1 MKYKNVLFICL
12 IICIIFSISSVY
24 ANDLNDTYIRQEEPM
39 LEMSHDD
46 RILSSNT
53 GSFADLNNELKN
65 ANNELKLTRNY
76 TYTDTDSNFQNG
88 IEIRKN
94 IVIDGNGFT
103 INGNGKSKA
112 FNIQTKTIILKNI
125 HFENCNNDKGGAI
138 YFYNVNNGEII
149 NSTFTNNHGE
159 NGGSI
164 FGHSSNLKI
173 ENSAFK
179 QNYASREGG
188 SIYVYNSIL
197 IIKSCDFERNHAKY
211 LGGALYYSSSSG
223 ILENCEFRGNYLTN
237 RITSPLEKQYIQE
250 GCLIN
255 CDISNSDINIAIGGG
270 LRTITKLEVNVT
282 DNNVDITVINPNFYN
297 RADFDG
303 PGYYLAIEKYPF
315 PTSHKSLLEKNSLKL
330 YNNHATTSIDY
341 IPIGL
346 NQYRVY
352 YSNFINEFYYYF
364 NITKMGQS
372 SISVT
377 PISGQKGTDK
387 LLKIEINDKSVYD
400 NNKKGYVIFTIDGK
414 TYNYPVING
423 ESEFLIK
430 LPNKVGT
437 FNYKVTFHPYSDYI
451 YSSSANLKI
460 ISKYKTKTTIKSI
473 TGYQGNKVKLTATVK
488 DDDGN
493 KIKKGKVIFKVNGKT
508 YSANVK
514 KGVASV
520 TIKYP
525 KAMLDKKNTIT
536 KGNYKYDTLHYK
548 STYEC
553 SVTFKGDDK
562 YMSSSKTFKITSKG
576 KTIKH
581 KYRIYN
587 YRTFTLPV
595 KNTLKFYHKGQVVI
609 AVGMKYLN
617 KYKRLI
623 VGVGDNDDRPVK
635 FKVMKHYKKNG
646 KWRWDNWFYCDEDHY
661 METNYG
667 FAIKIDKIKVNCYS
681 PYFVKI
687 Y

>member
-1 MKYKNVLFICL
+1 MNTCCKERWKWIFNWWNFCFVFEGKNYTFTKSKIVKKDQIYQFDINATIAPPGGDYKCDY
-12 IICIIFSISSVY
+12 FSITE
-24 ANDLNDTYIRQEEPM
+24 NTI
-39 LEMSHDD
+39 LEVDV
-46 RILSSNT
+46 T
-53 GSFADLNNELKN
+53 
-65 ANNELKLTRNY
+65 
-76 TYTDTDSNFQNG
+76 
-88 IEIRKN
+88 
-94 IVIDGNGFT
+94 
-103 INGNGKSKA
+103 
-112 FNIQTKTIILKNI
+112 
-125 HFENCNNDKGGAI
+125 GAI
-138 YFYNVNNGEII
+138 
-149 NSTFTNNHGE
+149 
-159 NGGSI
+159 
-164 FGHSSNLKI
+164 
-173 ENSAFK
+173 
-179 QNYASREGG
+179 
-188 SIYVYNSIL
+188 
-197 IIKSCDFERNHAKY
+197 
-211 LGGALYYSSSSG
+211 
-223 ILENCEFRGNYLTN
+223 
-237 RITSPLEKQYIQE
+237 
-250 GCLIN
+250 
-255 CDISNSDINIAIGGG
+255 
-270 LRTITKLEVNVT
+270 
-282 DNNVDITVINPNFYN
+282 VDITVINPHFY
-297 RADFDG
+297 DG
-303 PGYYLAIEKYPF
+303 KDYFLAIEKYPF
-315 PTSHKSLLEKNSLKL
+315 PTSHQSLSSEDSLKL
-330 YNNHATTSIDY
+330 YDNHTTTIINY

-346 NQYRVY
+346 NKYRVY
-352 YSNFINEFYYYF
+352 YSNLTNDFYYYF
-364 NITKMGQS
+364 NVTKTEQS
-372 SISVT
+372 SIYVN
-377 PISGQKGTDK
+377 PITGQRGTDK
-387 LLKIEINDKSVYD
+387 LLKIEINDKSGLYSFD
-400 NNKKGYVIFTIDGK
+400 KKGYVIFTIDGK

-430 LPNKVGT
+430 LPNKAGT

-451 YSSSANLKI
+451 YRSSANLKI

-493 KIKKGKVIFKVNGKT
+493 KIKKGKVIFKINGKT

-536 KGNYKYDTLHYK
+536 KGKYKYETLHYK